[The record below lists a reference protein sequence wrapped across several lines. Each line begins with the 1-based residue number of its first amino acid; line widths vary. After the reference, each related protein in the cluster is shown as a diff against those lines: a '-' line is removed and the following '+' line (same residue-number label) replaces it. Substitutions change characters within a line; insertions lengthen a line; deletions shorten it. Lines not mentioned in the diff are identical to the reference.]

1 VKWIIGFGATA
12 RRCGNTSDVAIPQS
26 RIRDT
31 LTAMTDRPD
40 EDDYE
45 VAEIEDQDELEP
57 EESGDGIWHSVG
69 RGVDRAARSTV
80 TARAVSGLERRVAS
94 FRRERKIGKGT
105 LRDTHVAT
113 YRGFISEGQA
123 HIRIRVVEEPRVP
136 DSAEIIRDPK
146 IIRSNLRRFAAL
158 SLPGVR
164 AVVSFQGAQAEVV
177 SNRHG
182 YATAHL
188 AAPAGLAPGWY
199 DYSVV
204 TIPDDPDEEPR
215 TAKGQVQLPDP
226 RAPFI
231 VISDVDDTVLRTGLT
246 EGMVAVKQTL
256 LLNAQ
261 TRRSIPGMAVLYRA
275 ISVGVR
281 NRPAPMFLYLSTG
294 PWNLYEMLTD
304 FLKLRGFPKGVLLL
318 TDWGPQERYVMRS
331 GKEHKRL
338 TLART
343 FASYPASQFVLIGD
357 SGQNDPN
364 VYVEVARQ
372 SPDRVKAIIIVDV
385 GSHMADRAAE
395 LLAWQGE
402 LAEEGIPFYF
412 VADAVEGAR
421 VLLELRV
428 IHEDSVDQ
436 VRAAVAAAPPKG

>member
-1 VKWIIGFGATA
+1 MKWIIGFGATA

>member
-1 VKWIIGFGATA
+1 
-12 RRCGNTSDVAIPQS
+12 
-26 RIRDT
+26 
-31 LTAMTDRPD
+31 MTDRPD

>member
-1 VKWIIGFGATA
+1 MPENPAADDRDDEATEA
-12 RRCGNTSDVAIPQS
+12 LPTPEV
-26 RIRDT
+26 
-31 LTAMTDRPD
+31 
-40 EDDYE
+40 EDSE
-45 VAEIEDQDELEP
+45 
-57 EESGDGIWHSVG
+57 DGIWHSVG

-80 TARAVSGLERRVAS
+80 TARAISGLERRVAT

-105 LRDTHVAT
+105 LRNTHLAT

-146 IIRSNLRRFAAL
+146 VIRSNLRRFAAL
-158 SLPGVR
+158 ALPGVR
-164 AVVSFQGAQAEVV
+164 ATISFLGSEVEVV

-188 AAPAGLAPGWY
+188 AAPEGLSPGWH
-199 DYSVV
+199 DYSVA
-204 TIPDDPDEEPR
+204 TIPDDPEEEPR
-215 TAKGQVQLPDP
+215 VAQGQVQQPDP
-226 RAPFI
+226 KSPFI

-256 LLNAQ
+256 LLSAQ
-261 TRRSIPGMAVLYRA
+261 TRRAIPGMSTLYQA
-275 ISVGVR
+275 IAIGVR
-281 NRPAPMFLYLSTG
+281 KRPSPMFLYLSTG

-304 FLKLRGFPKGVLLL
+304 FLSLRRFPKGVLLL

-338 TLART
+338 SLART
-343 FASYPASQFVLIGD
+343 FGSYPSSQFLLIGD

-372 SPDRVKAIIIVDV
+372 SPGRVKAIIVLDV
-385 GSHMADRAAE
+385 GSHMTERADELRAWQAE
-395 LLAWQGE
+395 LAN
-402 LAEEGIPFYF
+402 EGIPFHF
-412 VADAVEGAR
+412 VDDAADAAQ
-421 VLLELRV
+421 VLYDLHV
-428 IHEDSVDQ
+428 IHKAAVEQ
-436 VRAAVAAAPPKG
+436 VRTAVASAPKD

>member
-1 VKWIIGFGATA
+1 
-12 RRCGNTSDVAIPQS
+12 
-26 RIRDT
+26 
-31 LTAMTDRPD
+31 MTDGPSAG
-40 EDDYE
+40 EYE
-45 VAEIEDQDELEP
+45 VQDSDELDVSEP
-57 EESGDGIWHSVG
+57 DVSEVEESDDSGEGVWSSLG

-80 TARAVSGLERRVAS
+80 TARAISGLEKRVAS

-146 IIRSNLRRFAAL
+146 VIRSNLRRFAAL

-188 AAPAGLAPGWY
+188 AAPADLAPGWY

-215 TAKGQVQLPDP
+215 TAAGQVQLPDP
-226 RAPFI
+226 HAPFI

-261 TRRSIPGMAVLYRA
+261 TRRAIPGMAALYRS
-275 ISVGVR
+275 ISIGIR

-304 FLKLRGFPKGVLLL
+304 FLKLREFPKGVLLL

-343 FASYPASQFVLIGD
+343 FVSYPTSQFILIGD

-372 SPDRVKAIIIVDV
+372 SPGRVKAIVIVDV
-385 GSHMADRAAE
+385 GSHMADRASELVAWQAE
-395 LLAWQGE
+395 LTA
-402 LAEEGIPFYF
+402 EGIPFHF
-412 VADAVEGAR
+412 VTDAVEAAQ
-421 VLLELRV
+421 VLFDLRV
-428 IHEDSVDQ
+428 IHKDTIKQ
-436 VRAAVAAAPPKG
+436 VRMAVAAAPPKE

>member
-1 VKWIIGFGATA
+1 
-12 RRCGNTSDVAIPQS
+12 
-26 RIRDT
+26 
-31 LTAMTDRPD
+31 MTDGPS
-40 EDDYE
+40 EDDQE
-45 VAEIEDQDELEP
+45 RARSDEP
-57 EESGDGIWHSVG
+57 EVSDSEGSGDGIWHSVG
-69 RGVDRAARSTV
+69 RSVDRAARSTV
-80 TARAVSGLERRVAS
+80 TARAVSGLEKRVAS

-146 IIRSNLRRFAAL
+146 VIRSNLRRFAAL

-164 AVVSFQGAQAEVV
+164 AVVSFQGAKAEVV

-188 AAPAGLAPGWY
+188 AAPADLAPGWY

-215 TAKGQVQLPDP
+215 TAMGQVQLPDP
-226 RAPFI
+226 QAPFI

-261 TRRSIPGMAVLYRA
+261 TRRAIPGMAALYRA

-281 NRPAPMFLYLSTG
+281 NQHAPMFLYLSTG

-304 FLKLRGFPKGVLLL
+304 FLQLRGFPKGVLLL

-343 FASYPASQFVLIGD
+343 FVSYPASQFVLIGD

-372 SPDRVKAIIIVDV
+372 SPGRVKAIIIVDV
-385 GSHMADRAAE
+385 GSHMADRAKE
-395 LLAWQGE
+395 LLAWQSE
-402 LAEEGIPFYF
+402 LAVEAIPFHF
-412 VADAVEGAR
+412 VADAVEAAQ
-421 VLLELRV
+421 VLVDLRIMV
-428 IHEDSVDQ
+428 KDSVQQ
-436 VRAAVAAAPPKG
+436 VRAAVATAPPKE

>member
-1 VKWIIGFGATA
+1 
-12 RRCGNTSDVAIPQS
+12 
-26 RIRDT
+26 
-31 LTAMTDRPD
+31 MTDGPS
-40 EDDYE
+40 EDDQE
-45 VAEIEDQDELEP
+45 SARADEP
-57 EESGDGIWHSVG
+57 DVSDAQESGDGIWHSVG
-69 RGVDRAARSTV
+69 RSVDRAARSTV
-80 TARAVSGLERRVAS
+80 TARAVSGLEKRVAA

-146 IIRSNLRRFAAL
+146 VIRSNLRRFAAL

-164 AVVSFQGAQAEVV
+164 AVVSFQGADTEVV

-188 AAPAGLAPGWY
+188 AAPADLAPGWY

-215 TAKGQVQLPDP
+215 TAQGEVQLPDP
-226 RAPFI
+226 HSPFI

-261 TRRSIPGMAVLYRA
+261 TRRAIPGMAALYRA
-275 ISVGVR
+275 ISSGVR

-304 FLKLRGFPKGVLLL
+304 FLNLRGFPKGVLLL

-343 FASYPASQFVLIGD
+343 FVSYPASQFVLIGD

-372 SPDRVKAIIIVDV
+372 SPGRVKAIIIVDV
-385 GSHMADRAAE
+385 GSHMADRAEE
-395 LLAWQGE
+395 LLAWQAE
-402 LAEEGIPFYF
+402 LSVEGIPFHF
-412 VADAVEGAR
+412 VAGAVEAAD
-421 VLLELRV
+421 VLVDLRIIGKDLV
-428 IHEDSVDQ
+428 SQ
-436 VRAAVAAAPPKG
+436 VRAAVAAAPPKE

>member
-1 VKWIIGFGATA
+1 MKRIIGFGATA